1 MVITTMSYSISFS
14 VIAAILLVTVFT
26 KLKILST
33 SLGDVGNLKK
43 PNLYPLDHLIGQSI
57 GSYLPSL
64 IVQPPLRFL
73 LLVTPSCGSCYE
85 TMEEITQK
93 LTRGAK
99 PDYLKCLLLNDSEEH
114 IDYFLKRYAS
124 SFDID
129 VIDSSIVDELEI
141 KILPCI
147 LRVDDRGNIDEA
159 TIHIWRMEVYLK
171 GGENNA
177 EHVG

>member
-1 MVITTMSYSISFS
+1 
-14 VIAAILLVTVFT
+14 
-26 KLKILST
+26 
-33 SLGDVGNLKK
+33 
-43 PNLYPLDHLIGQSI
+43 
-57 GSYLPSL
+57 
-64 IVQPPLRFL
+64 
-73 LLVTPSCGSCYE
+73 
-85 TMEEITQK
+85 MEEITQK